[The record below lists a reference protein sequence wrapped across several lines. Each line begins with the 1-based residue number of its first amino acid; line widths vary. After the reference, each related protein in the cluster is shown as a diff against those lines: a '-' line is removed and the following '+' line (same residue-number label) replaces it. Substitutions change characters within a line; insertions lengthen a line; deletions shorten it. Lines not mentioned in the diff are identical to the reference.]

1 VSILY
6 LVRHG
11 QAAFGSDDYDRLT
24 PLGVEQCRALARHW
38 VSLERPPPKV
48 YAGAMRRHRESA
60 QAFHDELAR
69 TGRAAEG
76 ITTLAGIEEYDHEAL
91 LDRHAAAC
99 PGAPAFV
106 DCWRDRKVLQRTLE
120 QALDAWTGPG
130 VAGYPEFAEFRARC
144 AAALA
149 GLMRSVGRGQ
159 AAMLFGSAGSLGAAL
174 QPVLG
179 LGDRELMRLTLN
191 FYNTGVTTL
200 LFNATAA
207 AIESINAVAHL
218 ERPDTLPLITKR

>member
-38 VSLERPPPKV
+38 VSLGRPPPKV
-48 YAGAMRRHRESA
+48 YTGAMRRQRESA

-69 TGRAAEG
+69 AGRAPDE

-91 LDRHAAAC
+91 LDKHAAAC
-99 PGAPAFV
+99 PGAPAFA
-106 DCWRDRKVLQRTLE
+106 DCWRDRKILQRTLE
-120 QALDAWTGPG
+120 QALVSWTGPG
-130 VAGYPEFAEFRARC
+130 IAGYPAFAGFRDRC

-149 GLMRSVGRGQ
+149 ALMHSVGRGQ
-159 AAMLFGSAGSLGAAL
+159 AAILFGSAGSLGAAM
-174 QPVLG
+174 QPVIG
-179 LGDRELMRLTLN
+179 LGDRELMRLTMN
-191 FYNTGVTTL
+191 FYNTGVSTL
-200 LFNATAA
+200 LFNATQAT
-207 AIESINAVAHL
+207 IESINALAHL
-218 ERPDTLPLITKR
+218 ERAETLPLITKR

>member
-1 VSILY
+1 MSILY

-24 PLGVEQCRALARHW
+24 PLGAEQCRALARHW
-38 VSLERPPPKV
+38 ASLDRPAPQV

-60 QAFHDELAR
+60 EAFHDELAR
-69 TGRAAEG
+69 AGWAPGG
-76 ITTLAGIEEYDHEAL
+76 ITALAGIEEYDHEGL

-99 PGAPAFV
+99 PGAPAFA
-106 DCWRDRKVLQRTLE
+106 DCWRDRKVLQRSLE
-120 QALDAWTGPG
+120 QALVAWTGPG
-130 VAGYPEFAEFRARC
+130 IAGYPAFAGFRDRC

-149 GLMRSVGRGQ
+149 ALMRSIGRGQ

-191 FYNTGVTTL
+191 FYNTGVSTL
-200 LFNATAA
+200 LFNATQT

-218 ERPDTLPLITKR
+218 ERAETLSLITKR